1 MTTTDTLDQQA
12 NKRAQAYMGKLAL
25 PTIALAA
32 SVFTAYTLTLI
43 LTLTGN
49 CPLIVGVPAIAVFTY
64 LSYTVLHE
72 SAHGSISG
80 SHKNLR
86 WLNEALGYIAGWIIM
101 IPLTA
106 HRHEHLAHHRH
117 TNEPD
122 ADPDYIVSGI
132 TRSPLHAAWYA
143 TRVYV
148 GQFTYYFDNR
158 WQSAPRK
165 QNIAFCL
172 ETALIFV
179 PRLAL
184 LASPLWLEAAS
195 VFGLAWLL
203 GLGLTVYLFA
213 YLVHRPHE
221 NSGRFVDTSTI
232 EAGWRP
238 VNKII
243 TLLWVYQN
251 YHSIHHLFPRVPFYQ
266 YPSLFSDISPI
277 MQAKDAPIYELGIT
291 GMRRSSIGANHGER
305 VSAAL

>member
-1 MTTTDTLDQQA
+1 MQTTDTLDQQA
-12 NKRAQAYMGKLAL
+12 NKRAQNYMGKLAL
-25 PTIALAA
+25 PTVALAL
-32 SVFTAYTLTLI
+32 SVFTGYAVTLALTLAG
-43 LTLTGN
+43 L
-49 CPLIVGVPAIAVFTY
+49 CPLIVAVPVIAVLTY
-64 LSYTVLHE
+64 LTYTVLHE

-117 TNEPD
+117 TNEPE
-122 ADPDYIVSGI
+122 ADPDFVVSDI
-132 TRSPLHAAWYA
+132 TRSPFHAVWCA
-143 TRVYV
+143 TRVYL
-148 GQFTYYFDNR
+148 GQFTYYFKQR
-158 WQSAPRK
+158 WQNAPRK

-172 ETALIFV
+172 ETALIII
-179 PRLAL
+179 PRVAL
-184 LASPLWLEAAS
+184 LASPLWLEAVS
-195 VFGLAWLL
+195 IFGLAWLL
-203 GLGLTVYLFA
+203 GLGITVFLFA

-232 EAGWRP
+232 EASWRP
-238 VNKII
+238 LNKLI

-277 MQAKDAPIYELGIT
+277 MQAKGAPIYELGIK
-291 GMRRSSIGANHGER
+291 GMRRSPLTTDHGMGA
-305 VSAAL
+305 SAGL